1 MTLRDIFIKDMGW
14 KLFSLVLATV
24 IWFTVK
30 PVSREPAKPG
40 NPLAAPLAASV
51 PRTFTNLPVVVMS
64 SAADV
69 RAFKVNPDTVRVTV
83 SGRREIVDALTERDL
98 RVTVDLT
105 GIESARGLQARVT
118 VAVPPGV
125 TFIAARP
132 PEVDVVVPPKSDS
145 EK

>member
-1 MTLRDIFIKDMGW
+1 MTLRGIFIKDAGW
-14 KLFSLVLATV
+14 KLFSLALATV
-24 IWFTVK
+24 IWFTVR

-40 NPLAAPLAASV
+40 NPLAVLV

-69 RAFKVNPDTVRVTV
+69 RAFKVKPDAVRVTV
-83 SGRREIVDALTERDL
+83 SGRREIVDALVEQDI
-98 RVTVDLT
+98 RVRVDLT

-132 PEVDVVVPPKSDS
+132 AEVDVVVPPKSDS

>member
-1 MTLRDIFIKDMGW
+1 MALRDIFIKDVGW

-24 IWFTVK
+24 IWFMVR
-30 PVSREPAKPG
+30 PVSREPAKSG
-40 NPLAAPLAASV
+40 NPLAASV

-69 RAFKVNPDTVRVTV
+69 RAFKVNPDAVRVTV

>member
-1 MTLRDIFIKDMGW
+1 MTMTLRDIFIKDVAW
-14 KLFSLVLATV
+14 KLFSLALATV
-24 IWFTVK
+24 IWFTVR

-40 NPLAAPLAASV
+40 NPLAVSV

-69 RAFKVNPDTVRVTV
+69 RAFKVKPDMVRVTV
-83 SGRREIVDALTERDL
+83 SGRREIVDALLERDI

-145 EK
+145 DK

>member
-1 MTLRDIFIKDMGW
+1 MTLRDIFIKDVGW
-14 KLFSLVLATV
+14 KLFSLVLAMV
-24 IWFTVK
+24 IWFMVR
-30 PVSREPAKPG
+30 PVSREPAKSG
-40 NPLAAPLAASV
+40 NPLVASV

-69 RAFKVNPDTVRVTV
+69 RAFKVRPDAVRVTV

-105 GIESARGLQARVT
+105 GIESTRGLQARVT

-132 PEVDVVVPPKSDS
+132 PEVDVVVPPRSDS

>member
-1 MTLRDIFIKDMGW
+1 MALRDIFIKDVGW
-14 KLFSLVLATV
+14 KLFSLVLAMV
-24 IWFTVK
+24 IWFMVR
-30 PVSREPAKPG
+30 PVSREPAKSG
-40 NPLAAPLAASV
+40 NPLAASV

-69 RAFKVNPDTVRVTV
+69 RAFKVKPDTVRVTV

-132 PEVDVVVPPKSDS
+132 PEVDVVVPPRSDS

>member
-1 MTLRDIFIKDMGW
+1 MTLRDLFIKDVGW

-24 IWFTVK
+24 IWFTVR

-40 NPLAAPLAASV
+40 NPLAVLV

-69 RAFKVNPDTVRVTV
+69 RAFKVKPDAVRVTV
-83 SGRREIVDALTERDL
+83 SGRREIVDALVEQDI
-98 RVTVDLT
+98 RVRVDLT

-132 PEVDVVVPPKSDS
+132 AEVDVVVPPKSDS

>member
-1 MTLRDIFIKDMGW
+1 MPLRDIVIKDVGW

-24 IWFTVK
+24 IWFTV
-30 PVSREPAKPG
+30 SREPAKPG
-40 NPLAAPLAASV
+40 NPGNPLAVSL

-69 RAFKVNPDTVRVTV
+69 RAFKVKPDTVRVTV
-83 SGRREIVDALTERDL
+83 SGRREIVDLLLERDI

-125 TFIAARP
+125 TFIAAKP

>member
-1 MTLRDIFIKDMGW
+1 MTLRDIFIKDVGW
-14 KLFSLVLATV
+14 KLFSLVLAMV
-24 IWFTVK
+24 IWFMVR
-30 PVSREPAKPG
+30 PVSREPAKSG
-40 NPLAAPLAASV
+40 NPLAASV

-69 RAFKVNPDTVRVTV
+69 RAFKVRPDAVRVTV

-105 GIESARGLQARVT
+105 GIESTRGLQARVT

-132 PEVDVVVPPKSDS
+132 PEVDVVVPPRSDS

>member
-1 MTLRDIFIKDMGW
+1 MTLRDIFIKDVGW
-14 KLFSLVLATV
+14 KLFSVVLATV
-24 IWFTVK
+24 IWFMVR
-30 PVSREPAKPG
+30 PVSREPAKSG
-40 NPLAAPLAASV
+40 NPLAASV

-69 RAFKVNPDTVRVTV
+69 RAFKVKPDTVRVTV

-132 PEVDVVVPPKSDS
+132 PEVDVVVPPRSDS